1 MIWFRP
7 GVLMHP
13 GTNFMIMCLKAARKE
28 ISIPFID
35 CEGKRIDV
43 TVQPLR
49 HKGTKKGYEL

>member
-35 CEGKRIDV
+35 WEGKRIDKY
-43 TVQPLR
+43 PMSES
-49 HKGTKKGYEL
+49 YEIRYLSTA